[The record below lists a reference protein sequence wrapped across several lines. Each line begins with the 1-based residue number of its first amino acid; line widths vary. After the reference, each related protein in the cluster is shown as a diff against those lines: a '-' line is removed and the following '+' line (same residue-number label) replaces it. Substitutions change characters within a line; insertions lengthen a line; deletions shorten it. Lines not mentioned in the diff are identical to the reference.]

1 MNNLAKYDSWFDSM
15 FNFDW
20 FPATIGN
27 YDLVNDEKELTLK
40 TIMPG
45 ISKKDVSVF
54 IDENDML
61 RIKVTNKE
69 VKKDKLLKQFY
80 YEKSY
85 YLSKKYDKDNI
96 SAEMKNG
103 VLEIKIPKIV
113 ESKNKSKM
121 IEIR

>member
-40 TIMPG
+40 MVMPG
-45 ISKKDVSVF
+45 ISKKDISIF